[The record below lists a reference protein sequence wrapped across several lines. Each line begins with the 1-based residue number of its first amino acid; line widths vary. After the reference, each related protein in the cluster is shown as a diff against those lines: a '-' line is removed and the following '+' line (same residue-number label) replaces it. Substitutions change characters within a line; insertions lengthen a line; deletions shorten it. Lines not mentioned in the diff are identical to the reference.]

1 MTGQEA
7 KDILLKYEELIN
19 KTNRLFKK
27 GAQANSLPFIK
38 LHRKRIEMLNIEQ
51 EAESIVR
58 DADPDFYRA
67 WTERIIDKPTGWNF
81 LQYQ

>member
-7 KDILLKYEELIN
+7 KDILLKYEELINKIN

-38 LHRKRIEMLNIEQ
+38 LHASASKC
-51 EAESIVR
+51 
-58 DADPDFYRA
+58 
-67 WTERIIDKPTGWNF
+67 
-81 LQYQ
+81 